1 MEKNKAWSYLVSVH
15 PDEDGA
21 ALGQLPDGVALG
33 RGERLAP
40 SAAAAVVLAVPSRG
54 PLGDLVLSRP
64 DVVLDVPVV
73 VGVQGLGHLVGK
85 RNQVVLEGLQ
95 CCA

>member
-1 MEKNKAWSYLVSVH
+1 MHKNEAWSDLVSVH

-40 SAAAAVVLAVPSRG
+40 SATAVVLAVPSRG

-73 VGVQGLGHLVGK
+73 VGVQGLGHLVGE
-85 RNQVVLEGLQ
+85 RDQVVLEGLQ

>member
-1 MEKNKAWSYLVSVH
+1 MKPDLVPVH

-21 ALGQLPDGVALG
+21 ALGQLPDGVAVG
-33 RGERLAP
+33 RGQRLAP
-40 SAAAAVVLAVPSRG
+40 SPAAVVLAACPSGG

-73 VGVQGLGHLVGK
+73 VGVRGLGHLVGE
-85 RNQVVLEGLQ
+85 RDQVVLQGLQ
-95 CCA
+95 SRA